1 MSENQLPDC
10 STKETISTALKT
22 RWTREL
28 NGYHWFVLIV
38 CTLGWM
44 FDTMDQHLFNL
55 ARVPA
60 INALE
65 VAATEAGNPPLQS
78 FCGISLDWGMIA
90 TSMLLLGWGTG
101 GIIFGMMGDRLGR
114 AKTMIFTILAYSVFT
129 GLSGLATTV
138 YDFCIYRFLM
148 GCGVGAQF
156 AVGVSL
162 VAETVPQKSR
172 PHALGF
178 LQACSAF
185 GNIAAALIG
194 ILFSYLIGSGLV
206 AENQHWRYMFFIGI
220 LPAILALFVMRY
232 LKEPEAWLKVQAE
245 RKAREKETQVKELGP
260 IREMFTVPRWRR
272 NAIVGMVLASSGVLG
287 LWSIGVF
294 TPDLNRQVL
303 RKSTAAKI
311 LAEEPDAVAND
322 MRYLRTL
329 WASPEVRTRS
339 EIMKIDGKSLFDLPN
354 TQPGSTSFLFARL
367 LTQENQPNPVETASE
382 PVIPIAAESMELS
395 SAPWENIPEAY
406 VESMRQYRFALEQ
419 TTPYAPEE
427 VEVVLT
433 NQVERQHQF
442 HSDSAFYAAV
452 TLLFF
457 MTGAF
462 FGIYG
467 YTILT
472 TYIGRRPAFAIAFF
486 AAALTTALYF
496 LYVSEPWM
504 VYAFSPIVGFCQ
516 LALFGGY
523 AIYFPELFPTR
534 IRSTGTSFCYN
545 IARFVAAL
553 GPVVL
558 SWLKSDVFGQ
568 MAEPLRYGGAAMCV
582 VFLIGIAILPF
593 APETKDQPLPE

>member
-1 MSENQLPDC
+1 MSDSKSVIA
-10 STKETISTALKT
+10 STSPHTPY

-28 NGYHWFVLIV
+28 TGYHWFVLMV
-38 CTLGWM
+38 CTLGWL

-60 INALE
+60 INALT
-65 VAATEAGNPPLQS
+65 ANSPPLAQ
-78 FCGISLDWGMIA
+78 FCGIAIDWGMIA
-90 TSMLLLGWGTG
+90 TSMLLLGWGVG

-114 AKTMIFTILAYSVFT
+114 AKTMIFTILAYSIFT
-129 GLSGLATTV
+129 GLSGMASTV

-162 VAETVPQKSR
+162 VAETVPSHAR

-185 GNIAAALIG
+185 GNIAAALTG
-194 ILFSYLIGSGLV
+194 ILFSYLIARGIVSE
-206 AENQHWRYMFFIGI
+206 ATHWRYMFFIGVI
-220 LPAILALFVMRY
+220 PAILAIVVMRY
-232 LKEPEAWLKVQAE
+232 LKEPEAWLQVQAD
-245 RKAREKETQVKELGP
+245 RKAARAAKDAAKSIGP
-260 IREMFTVPRWRR
+260 IREMFSHPTWRR
-272 NAIVGMVLASSGVLG
+272 NAICGMILASSGVLG

-303 RKSTAAKI
+303 RRTTVSQI
-311 LAEEPDAVAND
+311 LTEEPDAAESD
-322 MRYLRTL
+322 LRTL
-329 WASPEVRTRS
+329 RTLFQSNELRTLAREKKLDAKSFIPADGIESDEMVAAFHAAMSGSDAQAVAYPHEMSESLRTRL
-339 EIMKIDGKSLFDLPN
+339 D
-354 TQPGSTSFLFARL
+354 STSVY
-367 LTQENQPNPVETASE
+367 EPSE
-382 PVIPIAAESMELS
+382 FDAAIS
-395 SAPWENIPEAY
+395 N
-406 VESMRQYRFALEQ
+406 
-419 TTPYAPEE
+419 
-427 VEVVLT
+427 VLAHHK
-433 NQVERQHQF
+433 RF

-457 MTGAF
+457 MGGAF

-472 TYIGRRPAFAIAFF
+472 AYIGRRPTFAIAFL
-486 AAALTTALYF
+486 AAAVTTALYF
-496 LYVSEPWM
+496 LYVDQPWQ

-553 GPVVL
+553 GPVAL
-558 SWLKSDVFGQ
+558 SWLKNDLFVQ
-568 MAEPLRYGGAAMCV
+568 MAEPLRYGGATMCV
-582 VFLIGIAILPF
+582 VFLIGIVALPF
-593 APETKDQPLPE
+593 APETKDKPLPT

>member
-1 MSENQLPDC
+1 MSDNPV
-10 STKETISTALKT
+10 SNSSAAETLSTAPQT

-28 NGYHWFVLIV
+28 TGYHWFVLIV

-60 INALE
+60 INALK
-65 VAATEAGNPPLQS
+65 VAASEAGNPPLQS
-78 FCGISLDWGMIA
+78 FCGVSLDWGMIA

-114 AKTMIFTILAYSVFT
+114 AKTMIFTILAYSIFT

-162 VAETVPQKSR
+162 VAETVPAKTR

-206 AENQHWRYMFFIGI
+206 AENQHWRYMFFIGV

-245 RKAREKETQVKELGP
+245 RKAREKKSKTKEMGP

-303 RKSTAAKI
+303 RKSTVAKI
-311 LAEEPDAVAND
+311 LTEEPDAVTND

-329 WASPEVRTRS
+329 WSSSEVRTRS
-339 EIMKIDGKSLFDLPN
+339 EAMKIDGKSLFDLPD
-354 TQPGSTSFLFARL
+354 TSAGATSFLFARL
-367 LTQENQPNPVETASE
+367 LKQPRQPEAVEQSNTIWQD
-382 PVIPIAAESMELS
+382 V
-395 SAPWENIPEAY
+395 PEAY
-406 VESMRQYRFALEQ
+406 AASMQQYRTTLEQ
-419 TTPYAPEE
+419 TTPYTPEE
-427 VEVVLT
+427 VESVLT
-433 NQVERQHQF
+433 HQLERQQRF
-442 HSDSAFYAAV
+442 HSDSAYYAAV

-472 TYIGRRPAFAIAFF
+472 TYIGRRPAFAIAFL
-486 AAALTTALYF
+486 AAAFTTALYF

-504 VYAFSPIVGFCQ
+504 VYAFSPAVGFCQ

-568 MAEPLRYGGAAMCV
+568 LAEPLRYGGATMCV
-582 VFLIGIAILPF
+582 VFLIGVAILPF

>member
-1 MSENQLPDC
+1 MSKNQISNPSAAETL
-10 STKETISTALKT
+10 STTPKT

-28 NGYHWFVLIV
+28 TGYHWFVLIV

-60 INALE
+60 INALK
-65 VAATEAGNPPLQS
+65 VAASEAGNPPLQS
-78 FCGISLDWGMIA
+78 FYGVSLDWGMIA

-114 AKTMIFTILAYSVFT
+114 AKTMIFTILAYSIFT

-162 VAETVPQKSR
+162 VAETVPAKTR

-206 AENQHWRYMFFIGI
+206 AENQHWRYMFFIGV

-245 RKAREKETQVKELGP
+245 RKTREKESKTKEMGP

-303 RKSTAAKI
+303 RKSTVAKI
-311 LAEEPDAVAND
+311 LAEEPDAVTND

-329 WASPEVRTRS
+329 WSSSDVRTRS
-339 EIMKIDGKSLFDLPN
+339 DAMKIDGKSLFDLPD
-354 TQPGSTSFLFARL
+354 TPSGTTSFLFARL
-367 LTQENQPNPVETASE
+367 LTQTSQPDAAELSNAIWQDVPEAY
-382 PVIPIAAESMELS
+382 AESMQ
-395 SAPWENIPEAY
+395 
-406 VESMRQYRFALEQ
+406 RYRTTLEQ

-427 VEVVLT
+427 VESVLT
-433 NQVERQHQF
+433 HQVERQQRF
-442 HSDSAFYAAV
+442 HSDSAYYAAV

-472 TYIGRRPAFAIAFF
+472 TYIGRRPAFAIAFL

-504 VYAFSPIVGFCQ
+504 VYAFSPAVGFCQ

-568 MAEPLRYGGAAMCV
+568 FAEPLRYGGATMCV
-582 VFLIGIAILPF
+582 VFLIGVAILPF